1 MAQVFEWIYVVFA
14 VLLLFGAAIAIHE
27 WGHYWVA
34 LKRGLKVEAFAIG
47 FGPKIW
53 GWTKDGIEYSI
64 RWIPAGGY
72 VKLPQMLTSEALEGE
87 QKGEPLPPVSPWS
100 KILVAVAGPFMNF
113 VFACAIATFIY
124 FVGLPVPVNP
134 SVIGHV
140 APDSEEHKLG
150 IQQGDRIVSVY
161 GQAVK
166 SWSEVFEATI
176 LAPTNVLPVIM
187 ERAGER
193 KTYHLTANADNAL
206 KLKMLNL
213 DSEEKVVVGDISK
226 DSPAAEAKVMAGD
239 VILGFAGVP
248 VVGKSQ
254 LIDLVG
260 KQGGKAAELIV
271 ERAGKREVLTI
282 TPRVLDA
289 GAKKARIGIMFANTP
304 TRYEVQKPGPLP
316 WVQLQEVWDRTWR
329 TLNALFHSKETGVGI
344 EDLSGPP
351 GILAMLAVNVKTD
364 YRLALSFMVLLNINL
379 AILNLFPI
387 PVLDGGH
394 IMMSLY
400 EKLRGK
406 PISVK
411 LQEYATTAFAVVLL
425 TFMAYVSF
433 NDVWKRSGLFKS
445 MFDQKSQVESAP
457 TPMPAP
463 APAK

>member
-87 QKGEPLPPVSPWS
+87 QKGDPLPPVSPWS

-134 SVIGHV
+134 SIIGHV
-140 APDSEEHKLG
+140 APDSPEHKLG
-150 IQQGDRIVSVY
+150 IRNGDRIVSVY
-161 GQAVK
+161 GQSVK
-166 SWSEVFEATI
+166 SWTEVFEATI
-176 LAPTNVLPVIM
+176 LAPTNVLPVII

-193 KTYHLTANADNAL
+193 KTYHLAASADNPL

-213 DSEEKVVVGDISK
+213 DSEEKVVVGDIAAA
-226 DSPAAEAKVMAGD
+226 SPAAEAKVMAGD
-239 VILGFAGVP
+239 VIIGFAGVP

-260 KQGGKAAELIV
+260 KRGGLATDLTV
-271 ERAGKREVLTI
+271 ERAGKREVLSI

-289 GAKKARIGIMFANTP
+289 GAKRARIGIVFANTP

-351 GILAMLAVNVKTD
+351 GILAMLAANVKTD

-379 AILNLFPI
+379 AVLNLMPI

-406 PISVK
+406 PLSVR
-411 LQEYATTAFAVVLL
+411 LQEYATTAFAVMLL

-433 NDVWKRSGLFKS
+433 NDLWKRSSLFKS
-445 MFDQKSQVESAP
+445 MFQQNSQVDSAP
-457 TPMPAP
+457 TPAP

>member
-72 VKLPQMLTSEALEGE
+72 VKLPQMLTSEAIEGDQSKAE
-87 QKGEPLPPVSPWS
+87 RLPPVSPFS
-100 KILVAVAGPFMNF
+100 KILVAFAGPFMNL
-113 VFACAIATFIY
+113 VFAFAIATFIY

-150 IQQGDRIVSVY
+150 IRNGDRVVSVY
-161 GQAVK
+161 GQSVK

-176 LAPTNVLPVIM
+176 LAPTNVLPVII

-193 KTYHLTANADNAL
+193 KTYQLTASADNPL

-213 DSEEKVVVGDISK
+213 DSEEKVVVGDISPS
-226 DSPAAEAKVMAGD
+226 SPAADAKVAAGD
-239 VILGFAGVP
+239 VIIGFAGVP

-260 KQGGKAAELIV
+260 KRGGQTTELIV
-271 ERAGKREVLTI
+271 ERAGKREVLNI

-289 GAKKARIGIMFANTP
+289 GAKRARIGIMFANTP

-316 WVQLQEVWDRTWR
+316 WVQLEEVFDRTWR

-351 GILAMLAVNVKTD
+351 GILAMLAANVKTD

-379 AILNLFPI
+379 AVLNLMPI

-394 IMMSLY
+394 IMMSIY

-406 PISVK
+406 PVNVK
-411 LQEYATTAFAVVLL
+411 FQEYATTAFAVLLL

-433 NDVWKRSGLFKS
+433 NDLWKRSSLFKS
-445 MFDQKSQVESAP
+445 MFQQNSQVESTPAP
-457 TPMPAP
+457 TPAP
-463 APAK
+463 TK

>member
-1 MAQVFEWIYVVFA
+1 MAQLFEWIYVIFA

-87 QKGEPLPPVSPWS
+87 QKGEPLPPVTPFS

-150 IQQGDRIVSVY
+150 IRNGDRIVSVY
-161 GQAVK
+161 GQSVK

-176 LAPTNVLPVIM
+176 LAPTNVLPVII

-193 KTYHLTANADNAL
+193 KTYQLTANADNAL

-213 DSEEKVVVGDISK
+213 DSEEKVVVGNISPA
-226 DSPAAEAKVMAGD
+226 SPAAEAKVLAGD
-239 VILGFAGVP
+239 VIIGFAGVP
-248 VVGKSQ
+248 VVGKAQ

-260 KQGGKAAELIV
+260 KRGGQSTELIV
-271 ERAGKREVLTI
+271 ERAGKREALNI

-289 GAKKARIGIMFANTP
+289 GAKKARIGIAFANTP

-316 WVQLQEVWDRTWR
+316 WVQLEEVWDRTWR

-351 GILAMLAVNVKTD
+351 GILAMLAANVKTD

-379 AILNLFPI
+379 AVLNLMPI

-394 IMMSLY
+394 IMMSIY

-406 PISVK
+406 PVNVK
-411 LQEYATTAFAVVLL
+411 IQEYATTAFAVVLL

-433 NDVWKRSGLFKS
+433 NDLWKRSSLFKS
-445 MFDQKSQVESAP
+445 MFQQNSQVESAP
-457 TPMPAP
+457 APTPTP

>member
-1 MAQVFEWIYVVFA
+1 MAQVFELIYVVFA

-87 QKGEPLPPVSPWS
+87 QKGDPLPPVSPIS

-140 APDSEEHKLG
+140 APDSAEHKLG
-150 IQQGDRIVSVY
+150 IRNGDRIVSVN

-176 LAPTNVLPVIM
+176 LAPTNVIPVIL

-193 KTYHLTANADNAL
+193 KTYQLTASSDNPL

-213 DSEEKVVVGDISK
+213 DSEEKVVVGDTSPG
-226 DSPAAEAKVMAGD
+226 SPAAEAKVLAGD
-239 VILGFAGVP
+239 VIIGFAGVP
-248 VVGKSQ
+248 VVGKAQ

-260 KQGGKAAELIV
+260 KRGGQATELIV
-271 ERAGKREVLTI
+271 ERAGKRVTLNL

-289 GAKKARIGIMFANTP
+289 GAKKARIGIAFANTP

-316 WVQLQEVWDRTWR
+316 WVQIEEVWDRTWR
-329 TLNALFHSKETGVGI
+329 TMNALFHSKETGVGI

-351 GILAMLAVNVKTD
+351 GILAMLASYVKTD

-379 AILNLFPI
+379 AVLNLFPI

-394 IMMSLY
+394 IMMAIY
-400 EKLRGK
+400 ERLRGK

-411 LQEYATTAFAVVLL
+411 LQEYATTAFAVMLL

-433 NDVWKRSGLFKS
+433 NDLWKRSSLFKS
-445 MFDQKSQVESAP
+445 MFQQSSQID
-457 TPMPAP
+457 PAP
-463 APAK
+463 APSPAK

>member
-72 VKLPQMLTSEALEGE
+72 VKLPQMLTSEAIEGDQSKAE
-87 QKGEPLPPVSPWS
+87 RLPPVSPFS
-100 KILVAVAGPFMNF
+100 KILVAFAGPFMNL
-113 VFACAIATFIY
+113 VFAFAIATFIY

-150 IQQGDRIVSVY
+150 IRNGDRVVSVY
-161 GQAVK
+161 GQSVK

-176 LAPTNVLPVIM
+176 LAPTNVLPVII

-193 KTYHLTANADNAL
+193 KTYQLTASADNPL

-213 DSEEKVVVGDISK
+213 DSEEKVVVGDISPS
-226 DSPAAEAKVMAGD
+226 SPAADAKVVAGD
-239 VILGFAGVP
+239 VIIGFAGVP

-260 KQGGKAAELIV
+260 KRGGQTTELIV
-271 ERAGKREVLTI
+271 ERAGKREVLNI

-289 GAKKARIGIMFANTP
+289 GAKRARIGIMFANTP

-316 WVQLQEVWDRTWR
+316 WVQLEEVFDRTWR

-351 GILAMLAVNVKTD
+351 GILAMLAANVKTD

-379 AILNLFPI
+379 AVLNLMPI

-394 IMMSLY
+394 IMMSIY

-406 PISVK
+406 PVNVK
-411 LQEYATTAFAVVLL
+411 FQEYATTAFAVLLL

-433 NDVWKRSGLFKS
+433 NDLWKRSSLFKS
-445 MFDQKSQVESAP
+445 MFQQNSQVESTPAP
-457 TPMPAP
+457 TPAP
-463 APAK
+463 TK

>member
-1 MAQVFEWIYVVFA
+1 MAQVFELIYVVFA

-87 QKGEPLPPVSPWS
+87 QKGDPLPPVSPIS

-140 APDSEEHKLG
+140 APDSAEHKLG
-150 IQQGDRIVSVY
+150 IRNGDRIVSVN

-176 LAPTNVLPVIM
+176 LAPTNVIPVIL

-193 KTYHLTANADNAL
+193 KNYQLTASSDNPL

-213 DSEEKVVVGDISK
+213 DSEEKVVVGDTSPG
-226 DSPAAEAKVMAGD
+226 SPAAEAKVLAGD
-239 VILGFAGVP
+239 VIIGFAGVP
-248 VVGKSQ
+248 VVGKAQ

-260 KQGGKAAELIV
+260 KRGGQATELIV
-271 ERAGKREVLTI
+271 ERAGKRVTLNL

-289 GAKKARIGIMFANTP
+289 GAKKARIGIAFANTP

-316 WVQLQEVWDRTWR
+316 WVQIEEVWDRTWR
-329 TLNALFHSKETGVGI
+329 TMNALFHSKETGVGI

-351 GILAMLAVNVKTD
+351 GILAMLASYVKTD

-379 AILNLFPI
+379 AVLNLFPI

-394 IMMSLY
+394 IMMAIY
-400 EKLRGK
+400 ERLRGK

-411 LQEYATTAFAVVLL
+411 LQEYATTAFAVMLL

-433 NDVWKRSGLFKS
+433 NDLWKRSSLFKS
-445 MFDQKSQVESAP
+445 MFQQSSQID
-457 TPMPAP
+457 PAP
-463 APAK
+463 APSPAK

>member
-1 MAQVFEWIYVVFA
+1 MAQVFELIYVVFA

-87 QKGEPLPPVSPWS
+87 QKGDPLPPVSPIS

-140 APDSEEHKLG
+140 APDSAEHKLG
-150 IQQGDRIVSVY
+150 IRNGDRIVSVN

-176 LAPTNVLPVIM
+176 LAPTNVIPVIL
-187 ERAGER
+187 EHAGER
-193 KTYHLTANADNAL
+193 KNYQLTASSDNPL

-213 DSEEKVVVGDISK
+213 DSEEKVVVGDTSPG
-226 DSPAAEAKVMAGD
+226 SPAAEAKVLAGD
-239 VILGFAGVP
+239 VIIGFAGVP
-248 VVGKSQ
+248 VVGKAQ

-260 KQGGKAAELIV
+260 KRGGQATELIV
-271 ERAGKREVLTI
+271 ERAGKRVTLNL

-289 GAKKARIGIMFANTP
+289 GAKKARIGIAFANTP

-316 WVQLQEVWDRTWR
+316 WVQIEEVWDRTWR
-329 TLNALFHSKETGVGI
+329 TMNALFHSKETGVGI

-351 GILAMLAVNVKTD
+351 GILAMLASYVKTD

-379 AILNLFPI
+379 AVLNLFPI

-394 IMMSLY
+394 IMMAIY
-400 EKLRGK
+400 ERLRGK

-411 LQEYATTAFAVVLL
+411 LQEYATTAFAVMLL

-433 NDVWKRSGLFKS
+433 NDLWKRSSLFKS
-445 MFDQKSQVESAP
+445 MFQQSSQID
-457 TPMPAP
+457 PAP
-463 APAK
+463 APSPAK

>member
-64 RWIPAGGY
+64 RCIPAGGY

-87 QKGEPLPPVSPWS
+87 QKGEQLPPVSPWS

-113 VFACAIATFIY
+113 VFACVIATFLY
-124 FVGLPVPVNP
+124 FVGLPMPVNP

-140 APDSEEHKLG
+140 APDSAEYKLG
-150 IQQGDRIVSVY
+150 IRQGDRVVSVA
-161 GQAVK
+161 GQVVK
-166 SWSEVFEATI
+166 TWAEAFEATI
-176 LAPTNVLPVIM
+176 LAPTNVLPVII
-187 ERAGER
+187 ERAGQR

-213 DSEEKVVVGDISK
+213 DPEEKVVVGDISK
-226 DSPAAEAKVMAGD
+226 ESPAAEAKVMPND
-239 VILGFAGVP
+239 VIIGFAGVP

-260 KQGGKAAELIV
+260 KQGGKATELIV
-271 ERAGKREVLTI
+271 ERAGKSQVLTI

-289 GAKKARIGIMFANTP
+289 DTKKARIGIRFASTP

-316 WVQLQEVWDRTWR
+316 WVQLHEVWDRTWR

-351 GILAMLAVNVKTD
+351 GILAMLAANVKTD

-379 AILNLFPI
+379 AVLNLMPI

-394 IMMSLY
+394 IMMSIY

-406 PISVK
+406 PVNVR

-445 MFDQKSQVESAP
+445 MFQQDSQVESAP
-457 TPMPAP
+457 AP
-463 APAK
+463 VK